1 MNRFARLLAVLALAA
16 SSVAADPKV
25 TAVPAFG
32 GTARDGRWTAVRVEI
47 ENPDA
52 EIKVQIRLT
61 SGGVVSARDVVVPAG
76 SRHGYWIPVRAG
88 RNVDCIVT
96 GPKLDATIPQ
106 RFLLSGGGERLF
118 LAVSEALVGLP
129 EHELWK
135 SVLASGADLPDFSDA
150 YEAFDAV
157 IVRFPNPGL
166 PGEAADAIRRWTE
179 NGGVLA
185 VCAGMAAKEAR
196 DSRLGGVLPVEI
208 AGTKEVRS
216 LAEIDAGLPAVE
228 GTFPVADVSARPGAD
243 PAPFGAS
250 GAAGLGRALFV
261 GFDPLQRPV
270 ADWPGLASF
279 WKVQLPLRPN
289 PPADTDPPLQADE
302 AARRTWLGKAR
313 SDGRVAE
320 EAWNRGEKERL
331 QRAGGLALA
340 GRTVALGWFFVLLV
354 VYLIVIGPL
363 DYFVLKA
370 LRRQAWTWVTLPVA
384 IAAFCGAA
392 WAMSARTKARDS
404 HIVAVGTIDVYP
416 DGIRESALYLVV
428 APLSGNQ
435 EISTNSPDARLW
447 PAGPPAQGQRPDL
460 PEVAWGPRPAARMLP
475 VHGWDPYP
483 VFAASDLPPGAF
495 SARFVDGRLVIQA
508 PSTLRS
514 CRLEAGMASRDGGD
528 IAPGG
533 TFPGKSA
540 APPSAEDA
548 AFLSAVQKWFRE
560 NIRADDRG
568 VLRLAPGTEQYPVL
582 VGWIDCPAAAPVL
595 GGEPPARSCF
605 MVRFHLE
612 KAP

>member
-1 MNRFARLLAVLALAA
+1 MNGFARVLAVLALAA
-16 SSVAADPKV
+16 VSAAADPKV
-25 TAVPAFG
+25 TAEPAFG
-32 GTARDGRWTAVRVEI
+32 GTSRDGRWTAVRVEI

-52 EIKVQIRLT
+52 EIGVKIRIN

-88 RNVDCIVT
+88 RRVDCVVT
-96 GPKLDATIPQ
+96 GPRLDATIPL
-106 RFLLSGGGERLF
+106 RFQLSGGGERLF
-118 LAVSEALVGLP
+118 LAVSDAPVGLP

-150 YEAFDAV
+150 YDAFDAV

-185 VCAGMAAKEAR
+185 VCAGIAAKEAR
-196 DSRLGGVLPVEI
+196 DSRLGSVLPVNI

-216 LAEIDAGLPAVE
+216 LAEIDAGLPAVDAS
-228 GTFPVADVSARPGAD
+228 FPVADMAPRPGAD

-250 GAAGLGRALFV
+250 GTAGLGRVLFL

-270 ADWPGLASF
+270 ADWAGLASF
-279 WKVQLPLRPN
+279 WKVQLPLLSN
-289 PPADTDPPLQADE
+289 APADTDPPLQADE
-302 AARRTWLGKAR
+302 AARRAWLGKAR

-320 EAWNRGEKERL
+320 EAWNRGENLRL
-331 QRAGGLALA
+331 QRSGSLALA
-340 GRTVALGWFFVLLV
+340 GRTVALGWFFALLV
-354 VYLIVIGPL
+354 VYLVVIGPV

-404 HIVAVGTIDVYP
+404 HIVAIGTIDVYP
-416 DGIRESALYLVV
+416 DGIRESAVYLVV

-435 EISTNSPDARLW
+435 EISTNSADARLW
-447 PAGPPAQGQRPDL
+447 PIGPPAQGPRTEL
-460 PEVAWGPRPAARMLP
+460 PEVAWGARPVARMLP

-483 VFAASDLPPGAF
+483 VLATTDLPPGAF
-495 SARFVDGRLVIQA
+495 SARFENGRLVIQA
-508 PSTLRS
+508 PSTLRF
-514 CRLEAGMASRDGGD
+514 CRLEAGMASRDAGD

-533 TFPGKSA
+533 TFPGKEA
-540 APPSAEDA
+540 VPLSAEDA
-548 AFLSAVQKWFRE
+548 AFQAAVREWFAD

-568 VLRLAPGTEQYPVL
+568 VIRLAPGTEQHPVL
-582 VGWIDCPAAAPVL
+582 VGWIDSPAAAPVL
-595 GGEPPARSCF
+595 AGEPPARSCF